1 MAKVTSKCQ
10 VTIPKAVAVEF
21 GIRPGMELEWIPT
34 GKVIRVI
41 PLHHSSRDPVSAVSG
56 RLKLFD
62 QATARLRSLRKQPS
76 RRPRKR
82 GWTREEIYRR
92 DGAH

>member
-10 VTIPKAVAVEF
+10 VTIPKAVAVQF
-21 GIRPGMELEWIPT
+21 GIRPGMELEWIPA
-34 GKVIRVI
+34 GNVIRVI
-41 PLHHSSRDPVSAVSG
+41 PLRHSSRDLAAEISD

-62 QATARLRSLRKQPS
+62 QATERLRSSRKQPG
-76 RRPRKR
+76 RGPRKR
-82 GWTREEIYRR
+82 GWTREGLYRR

>member
-21 GIRPGMELEWIPT
+21 GIRPGMELEWVPA

-41 PLHHSSRDPVSAVSG
+41 PLHHSSRDLAAEVSG

-62 QATARLRSLRKQPS
+62 QATERLRRSGKQPG

-82 GWTREEIYRR
+82 GWTREELYRR
-92 DGAH
+92 DRAH

>member
-21 GIRPGMELEWIPT
+21 GIRPGMELEWVPA
-34 GKVIRVI
+34 GNVIRVI
-41 PLHHSSRDPVSAVSG
+41 PLHHGSRDLAAGASG

-62 QATARLRSLRKQPS
+62 QATERLRTMRKQ
-76 RRPRKR
+76 RGGRPRKR

-92 DGAH
+92 DGTH